1 MWDRQPPTCLCTT
14 SKPLIKINYLEL
26 SSRSFGEPFGNY
38 PWREMPRTVQAGR
51 RRQTGPTGMTGKTW
65 LTFKVFMTEKSEKI
79 NCFYLLLCLL
89 AFYETRSSLANVL
102 TSPKHPSH
110 QRIISNNS
118 QYQPHVWKKYEIV
131 NMSLNEESLFRWS
144 KQNCFSPKHELR
156 YESSTLILYKE
167 LSSSIFCCEW
177 VSQASV
183 TPVQIS
189 TLCSI

>member
-1 MWDRQPPTCLCTT
+1 
-14 SKPLIKINYLEL
+14 
-26 SSRSFGEPFGNY
+26 
-38 PWREMPRTVQAGR
+38 
-51 RRQTGPTGMTGKTW
+51 
-65 LTFKVFMTEKSEKI
+65 MTEKSEKI

-102 TSPKHPSH
+102 TSPKYPSH

-177 VSQASV
+177 VSQALV

-189 TLCSI
+189 TFCNIERHECPLLTQYHQFNCYRLIVSYTDPVHSFIIS